1 MVTGQLTGQIK
12 SNIQDLRSE
21 AYNETTGR
29 DKQNLQASSNFQGF
43 ILFFSEIFSHLNS
56 LIIQHLLESMEVLED
71 SGLISL
77 ELMLKVVDQFDETVA
92 RLVSECEDQ
101 YTMVGDLA
109 GFRLVRSRRALL
121 VIGINHLIFIGSQR
135 ICICSG

>member
-1 MVTGQLTGQIK
+1 
-12 SNIQDLRSE
+12 
-21 AYNETTGR
+21 
-29 DKQNLQASSNFQGF
+29 
-43 ILFFSEIFSHLNS
+43 
-56 LIIQHLLESMEVLED
+56 MEVLED

-135 ICICSG
+135 TCICSG